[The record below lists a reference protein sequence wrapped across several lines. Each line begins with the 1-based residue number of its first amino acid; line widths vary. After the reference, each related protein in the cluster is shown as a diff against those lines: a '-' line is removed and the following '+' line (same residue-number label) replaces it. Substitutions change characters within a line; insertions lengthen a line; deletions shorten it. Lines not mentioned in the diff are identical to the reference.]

1 MYWTDWTIV
10 GLYLVG
16 ICWLG
21 RWYAR
26 RNKTTD
32 DFLLGGRRMKALPIG
47 LSIFVSWFSVISY
60 TAIPGEMIRHGPMLW
75 TGLLAAPVGLW
86 FVGWV
91 VIPRLHYM
99 PFECVRKLSD
109 FPRGKW
115 TQYHC
120 ISAYELLDFIGCRCL
135 GSTLFLLMRVCW
147 MAMIVHIAATIII
160 SPLTGFNPSLVSTVL
175 VAATVL
181 VTLGGFRAV
190 VWTDCIQAAIMLAG
204 AVVLICLF
212 ASWPTEWPEHWPEID
227 WSFNPFKRVTAGTAM
242 LGAVCLGVCV
252 RSGDQMNVQRYL
264 STSGPRPAR
273 NSFILSFIFDLL
285 LTGLLVILGLGLL
298 SWLQAGS
305 DADEVLPRLIGSGLP
320 IGMKGLVVAAL
331 LAAAVSSLSS
341 GINACVSTVAVDW
354 QQNLGPGTS
363 MRNRSKMLP
372 SPNCNVVE
380 SWHRAVPA
388 TVVLGIIV
396 FILSY
401 SISFVQGNLIELCY
415 KVVNLLATPL
425 GGLVLVALFFPKTRP
440 IAAWLGCTASVAV
453 VVWITY
459 FSPITFLLASP
470 LGLGAQL
477 IIGGLSHGSSQKRQN
492 G

>member
-21 RWYAR
+21 RWYAG
-26 RNKTTD
+26 RNKTPD
-32 DFLLGGRRMKALPIG
+32 DFFLGGRRMKSLPIG

-75 TGLLAAPVGLW
+75 TGLLAAPFGLW
-86 FVGWV
+86 FVGWE
-91 VIPRLHYM
+91 VIPRLHRLYFSHTG
-99 PFECVRKLSD
+99 PPELFPGPPELARKIECDYFRPV
-109 FPRGKW
+109 
-115 TQYHC
+115 T
-120 ISAYELLDFIGCRCL
+120 SAYQILRSQSGPSIARLA
-135 GSTLFLLMRVCW
+135 SSLFLLMRVCW

-160 SPLTGFNPSLVSTVL
+160 SPLTGFVPSLVSTVL

-190 VWTDCIQAAIMLAG
+190 VWTDCIQAAIMLVG

-212 ASWPTEWPEHWPEID
+212 ASWPTEWPEHWPAID
-227 WSFNPFKRVTAGTAM
+227 WSFNPFKRITAGTAM
-242 LGAVCLGVCV
+242 LGAFCLGVCV

-264 STSGPRPAR
+264 STPGAKPAR

-285 LTGLLVILGLGLL
+285 LTGLLVVLGLVLL
-298 SWLQAGS
+298 SQLDAGS

-320 IGMKGLVVAAL
+320 IGAKGLVVAAL

-354 QQNLGPGTS
+354 WNDCRADFRL
-363 MRNRSKMLP
+363 
-372 SPNCNVVE
+372 VE
-380 SWHRAVPA
+380 APIV
-388 TVVLGIIV
+388 TVCLGISI

-401 SISFVQGNLIELCY
+401 SISFVEGNLIELCY

-425 GGLVLVALFFPKTRP
+425 GGLVLTALFFPKTQAM
-440 IAAWLGCTASVAV
+440 AAWIGCFGSVAV

-470 LGLGAQL
+470 AGLGTQL
-477 IIGGLSHGSSQKRQN
+477 SIAYLGGHFN
-492 G
+492 GRFR